1 MEFADLISFL
11 LCLHVITEDFFQTLV
26 YIVVGASHSTVPGAI
41 WFGMLQAFAFTCV
54 KMYELISEGE
64 VSLGTSG

>member
-1 MEFADLISFL
+1 M
-11 LCLHVITEDFFQTLV
+11 ITEDFFQTLV

-41 WFGMLQAFAFTCV
+41 WFGMLQAAAFTCV
-54 KMYELISEGE
+54 KMYELTSEGE